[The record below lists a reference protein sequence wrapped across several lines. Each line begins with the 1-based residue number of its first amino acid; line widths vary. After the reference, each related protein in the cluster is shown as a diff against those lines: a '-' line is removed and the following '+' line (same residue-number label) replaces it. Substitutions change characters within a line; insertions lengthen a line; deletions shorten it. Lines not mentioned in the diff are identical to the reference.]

1 MGTRNLTCVFKDGE
15 YKVAQYGQ
23 WDGYPSGVGAD
34 ILTFL
39 HEWANELDRLEGS
52 LANVDWITDEENQ
65 KQWALA
71 GAGETDRW
79 VSMEVANKHRNMFPE
94 NSRDTGADILRIV
107 SNFVPSVDRQK
118 LLLQDTRDFAGDSL
132 FCEWAYVIDY
142 DKGTF
147 EVYEGFNKEPLT
159 PMERFFEFDNPKEK
173 YRPVKLKKAYPLNA
187 LPTLEQFLKDLEPSE
202 GE

>member
-39 HEWANELDRLEGS
+39 HEWVNELEYELV
-52 LANVDWITDEENQ
+52 NVEWITEAERNATWENYERDGDMVEMGEYEKWSEEY
-65 KQWALA
+65 
-71 GAGETDRW
+71 
-79 VSMEVANKHRNMFPE
+79 PE
-94 NSRDTGADILRIV
+94 LSRDTGGKILARIREF
-107 SNFVPSVDRQK
+107 SPSERKPK
-118 LLLQDTRDFAGDSL
+118 LKLENSLSFAADSL
-132 FCEWAYVIDY
+132 FCEWAYVVDY

-159 PMERFFEFDNPKEK
+159 PMERFFEFDNPKEE

-187 LPTLEQFLKDLEPSE
+187 LPTLEEFLKDLEPSE
-202 GE
+202 EE

>member
-39 HEWANELDRLEGS
+39 HEWVNELEYELV
-52 LANVDWITDEENQ
+52 NVEWITEAERNATWENYERDGDMVEMGEYEKWSEEY
-65 KQWALA
+65 
-71 GAGETDRW
+71 
-79 VSMEVANKHRNMFPE
+79 PE
-94 NSRDTGADILRIV
+94 LSRDTGGKILARIREF
-107 SNFVPSVDRQK
+107 SPSERKPK
-118 LLLQDTRDFAGDSL
+118 LKLENSLSFAADSL
-132 FCEWAYVIDY
+132 FCEWAYVVDY

-147 EVYEGFNKEPLT
+147 EVYEGFNKEALT
-159 PMERFFEFDNPKEK
+159 PMERFFEFDNPKEE

-187 LPTLEQFLKDLEPSE
+187 LPSVEKFLEDLEPSE
-202 GE
+202 EE